1 MEPRGEITRLPMA
14 HANAASR
21 GADAWGYARRR
32 ALTLTS
38 AAFVSAGPKRQAVH
52 DAAAGLLARGLES
65 GCAIRG
71 VDPPTPGAAVAVAH
85 PSRRAQAWLRRLSRH
100 DPAGVAGAFC
110 ARVLQTG
117 EPIVLSVVSSALL
130 RLWTS
135 PVYWPY
141 LDEHEISGVLVVPLV
156 ARGTVLGTLSLWRE
170 RPHGIF
176 HEQDVVLVQ
185 EVARRLALA

>member
-1 MEPRGEITRLPMA
+1 MA
-14 HANAASR
+14 HASAASR
-21 GADAWGYARRR
+21 GADAWGCARRR

-38 AAFVSAGPKRQAVH
+38 AAFVSGGAKREAVH
-52 DAAAGLLARGLES
+52 HVAARLLAQGLDS

-71 VDPPTPGAAVAVAH
+71 VDPPTPGAAAAVAH
-85 PSRRAQAWLRRLSRH
+85 PSRQAQAWLRRLSRH

-141 LDEHEISGVLVVPLV
+141 LDEHEVSGVLVVPLV
-156 ARGTVLGTLSLWRE
+156 ARATIVGTLSLWRE
-170 RPHGIF
+170 QPRGVF
-176 HEQDVVLVQ
+176 DDQDVVLVQ
-185 EVARRLALA
+185 EVARRLGLA

>member
-1 MEPRGEITRLPMA
+1 MEPRGEITRLPIA
-14 HANAASR
+14 HASAASR
-21 GADAWGYARRR
+21 GADAWGCARRR

-38 AAFVSAGPKRQAVH
+38 AAFVSGGAKREAVH
-52 DAAAGLLARGLES
+52 HVAARLLAQGLES

-71 VDPPTPGAAVAVAH
+71 VDPPTPGAAAAVAH
-85 PSRRAQAWLRRLSRH
+85 PSHQAQAWLRRLSRH

-141 LDEHEISGVLVVPLV
+141 LDEHEVSGLLVVPLV
-156 ARGTVLGTLSLWRE
+156 ARATIVGTLSLWRE
-170 RPHGIF
+170 QPRGVF
-176 HEQDVVLVQ
+176 DDQDVVLVQ
-185 EVARRLALA
+185 EVARRLGLA

>member
-14 HANAASR
+14 HASAASR
-21 GADAWGYARRR
+21 GADAWGCARRR

-38 AAFVSAGPKRQAVH
+38 AAFVSGGAKREAVH
-52 DAAAGLLARGLES
+52 HVAARLLAQGLES

-71 VDPPTPGAAVAVAH
+71 VDPPTSGAAAAVAH
-85 PSRRAQAWLRRLSRH
+85 PSHQAQAWLRRLSRH

-141 LDEHEISGVLVVPLV
+141 LDEHEVSGMLVVPLV
-156 ARGTVLGTLSLWRE
+156 ARATIVGTLSLWRE
-170 RPHGIF
+170 RPRGVF
-176 HEQDVVLVQ
+176 DDQDVVLVQ
-185 EVARRLALA
+185 EVARRLGLA

>member
-14 HANAASR
+14 HASAASR
-21 GADAWGYARRR
+21 GADAWGCARRR

-38 AAFVSAGPKRQAVH
+38 AAFVSGGAKREAVH
-52 DAAAGLLARGLES
+52 HVAARLLAQGLES

-71 VDPPTPGAAVAVAH
+71 VDPPTPGAAAAVAH
-85 PSRRAQAWLRRLSRH
+85 PSRQAQAWLRRLSRH

-141 LDEHEISGVLVVPLV
+141 LDEHEVSGLLVVPLV
-156 ARGTVLGTLSLWRE
+156 ARATIVGTLSLWRE
-170 RPHGIF
+170 QPRGVF
-176 HEQDVVLVQ
+176 DDQDVVLVQ
-185 EVARRLALA
+185 EVARRLGLA

>member
-71 VDPPTPGAAVAVAH
+71 VDPPTPGAAAAVAH

-100 DPAGVAGAFC
+100 DPAGVTGAFC

-141 LDEHEISGVLVVPLV
+141 LDEHEVSGLLVVPLV
-156 ARGTVLGTLSLWRE
+156 ARGTVVGTLSLWRE